1 VVLAGLVL
9 ALAVTAAR
17 AQSVPPRTLPLST
30 SASSALTD
38 GATITQPAPATEPTG
53 PDSSV
58 AAPAR
63 LPSPEAPPPGPA
75 DKTLNAASSSEKASG
90 PEKASVPEK
99 VDEPGKAAGAEKEVE
114 PGSQMIAVKP
124 GSIDDVSAVG
134 HRRIGGRGLGNW
146 YSAGTESRMGRLYA
160 QEIEKSAPLIADPTV
175 NEYVN
180 RIGQKIVT
188 NSDCQQLFPTSQQ
201 PFTIKVIDSAQIN
214 AFALPGGFLF
224 VNSGLILHA
233 GSEAELAA
241 VMAHEIAHLC
251 AHHAAREMTRM
262 GYAQLGAIPLIMVGG
277 WAGGGLSV
285 ASGIALPAAF
295 LQFSREFEEQAD
307 YLGVQYLYRAGYDP
321 RAYISFFERVQALE
335 KQNPGAVAK
344 LFAGHPQTPERIL
357 RTRQEIARIL
367 PPRAES
373 TTSTPEFTAI
383 QARIR
388 ALNQA
393 QIKARRQSL
402 EDQRRQTGQTSPRT
416 APSDGSGDGKQP
428 PPPRPDAQK

>member
-1 VVLAGLVL
+1 MEVARRACGAVVLAGLVL

-335 KQNPGAVAK
+335 KRNPGAVAK
-344 LFAGHPQTPERIL
+344 LFAGHPQTPS
-357 RTRQEIARIL
+357 RIL

>member
-1 VVLAGLVL
+1 MEVARRACGAVVLAGLVL

-30 SASSALTD
+30 SPSSALTD
-38 GATITQPAPATEPTG
+38 GATTTQPAPATEPTG

-58 AAPAR
+58 AAPAK
-63 LPSPEAPPPGPA
+63 LPAPEAPLPGPA
-75 DKTLNAASSSEKASG
+75 DKTLNATVSSGKASG
-90 PEKASVPEK
+90 PEK
-99 VDEPGKAAGAEKEVE
+99 VDEPGKASGAEKEVE

-160 QEIEKSAPLIADPTV
+160 QEIEKSAPLIADPAV

-201 PFTIKVIDSAQIN
+201 PFTIKVIDSEQIN

-321 RAYISFFERVQALE
+321 RAYISFFERVQTLE

-388 ALNQA
+388 ALTQA
-393 QIKARRQSL
+393 RLKSI